1 MFRWSTIARS
11 LPGRTDN
18 EIKNYWRTH
27 FKKKAKV
34 SSDSNEKAKTR
45 ILKRQQFHLQQQQ
58 QQQQQQQLQQQQQQ
72 QQFQQQQQQQQ
83 YFQLNQ
89 MDLKR
94 IMALLDENIDHKA
107 PPSNN
112 QPQMIIK
119 QDLGTTIYPHTG
131 DQDQQAG
138 FFYSMINGNNG
149 SSSSSSSVPETSND
163 DILWDGLWNLDDVHG
178 GFNAAAA
185 TCCANTSKASVHNL
199 VMPFC

>member
-27 FKKKAKV
+27 FKKKTKV
-34 SSDSNEKAKTR
+34 SSNIGNEKAKTR

-58 QQQQQQQLQQQQQQ
+58 QQLQQQQQQ
-72 QQFQQQQQQQQ
+72 FHHQQQQQQQQQ
-83 YFQLNQ
+83 YFQVNQ

-94 IMALLDENIDHKA
+94 IMDLLDENIDHKG
-107 PPSNN
+107 PSN

-119 QDLGTTIYPHTG
+119 QDQGNPIYPHATDHH
-131 DQDQQAG
+131 DQQQAG
-138 FFYSMINGNNG
+138 FFYSIINGNNG
-149 SSSSSSSVPETSND
+149 SSSSSSVLEASNED
-163 DILWDGLWNLDDVHG
+163 ALWDGLWNLDDVHG
-178 GFNAAAA
+178 SFNAPA
-185 TCCANTSKASVHNL
+185 TCFANTSKASLHNL